1 MPELL
6 SLNPKKIDNKPGRK
20 EGNFRVKKNTSPTLS
35 KHGRKTLSMF

>member
-6 SLNPKKIDNKPGRK
+6 ILNPRKIDNRPGRQ
-20 EGNFRVKKNTSPTLS
+20 EGNFRVKKNASPTLS